1 VAAARE
7 AAAVVPIHPVVL
19 EVATQVAAVV
29 LLQVEVVAAVH
40 QVGEVLHP
48 DVVNSICSKLMVELK
63 LFMP

>member
-1 VAAARE
+1 VVAARE
-7 AAAVVPIHPVVL
+7 AAAVVPIHLAVL

-29 LLQVEVVAAVH
+29 LLQVEVVAVH
-40 QVGEVLHP
+40 LAEEVLHP